1 MYMRL
6 KINEILIFAIIFLN
20 SNCIVQAQSFAKDW
34 QWLRFAETTAGTAS
48 PVYENALLNLVANNL
63 KDSLM
68 VSYYDSIA
76 TRLNNIIPQI
86 ENKYGVTS
94 MQYWNLIDA
103 CSVVLTESAHNHVRI
118 KKHKHLISFLK
129 SLELHYQQAEKN
141 EYIFTVGLSDVYS
154 YLGDFNKAIYWGQ
167 KRFDFAKKSN
177 NSNELAGAYCILAE
191 LYVTHHKDKDFL
203 VFFDKLIGDTEI
215 SHQDKRTIINYFLN
229 TNYDTLS
236 DKNKSDITKCI
247 LDFEDNRFLNIQALC
262 HEASKHQDYY
272 IFDII
277 ENSKSFSNF
286 SIEDIF
292 DYYTWNSTGFS
303 IYNNPQRCV
312 DYLLKAISFA
322 QSNNRDDLNWHYHG
336 SKSTLKTHNWLWVAY
351 YYEYELFD
359 KTNALHYLE
368 KNLAAT
374 KDYYG
379 DNSVNYLNELKSL
392 ATKYDLWNNDIKKV
406 AQYDSIAAEVSK
418 KVFGINSEEH
428 ATALSSYISCLR
440 RQNHYSKALS
450 MCNDFFSA
458 ADSTNVYSHMIYNQA
473 AMCYESL
480 GMNES
485 AVISFIKAI
494 DKTDDQ
500 NTKSSYAVNLSSL
513 LVDEN
518 NVKAALD
525 FVDKY
530 KPKTDN
536 PIDHYTFLNNKANI
550 LANIDRN
557 KAYKTF
563 CEAEQYETSK
573 NVQLLVNRQ
582 ITHYMN
588 KAKVAPDLHLRFS
601 ALQQALKI
609 FDNNNTSDSIMYA
622 HIIAEMADYY
632 NSVMDAGQAAL
643 LYKHALDVY
652 IRNSKDISIDA
663 LDFCDRA
670 VMLGLSLGYDPQLIY
685 AAEQSLTLRKQMQGE
700 MNNTYILRRFQLL
713 DTYSRF
719 GYDVKAD
726 SLAEEIK
733 SAKLPPEYEHERDY
747 YLGLYEQQSRKD
759 LKKAAAYYESY
770 LSSSDS
776 SIAGT
781 RIYGD
786 LMDIYKEL
794 GEFDKFDITEDK
806 YISIWYQDVES
817 KWYHIT
823 DQERANFLQL
833 LKGWQISLAQYA
845 CTPKSIENAVN
856 ASLFCKGRL
865 TQTTKAINEELS
877 RLGKNIL
884 VSETSQSQIIDISE
898 GSEPAISVSDHI
910 ISSPDSIRRSIVYN
924 DLSTKRLKN
933 IINSNITYV
942 KKTLLKGD
950 VAIDFINVDT
960 TTIYAYIIKK
970 DKPIELKR
978 ITFTDGVK
986 TLSHE
991 SLEDIFSDI
1000 KGAKRVFFSPSET
1013 MSITPIESFFR
1024 SRLPNVEIHR
1034 VLNLSDIHKEKSII
1048 IKNVVAIGNPRFNDE
1063 STTGSAQY
1071 RGDFWQ
1077 PLPGTKIEIDS
1088 ISDMFKRYNIKI
1100 QAYTGKN
1107 ATESIIKDFSRKNID
1122 LIHIATHGFFNSENY
1137 KSGLLFTGANRGLNG
1152 DTLDNMDDGILTCDE
1167 IENLHFPNLKL
1178 VVLSACD
1185 TGLGKTNIDGV
1196 WGLQRAFRI
1205 AGAKYMIV
1213 SLKKVDDEL
1222 TQSFMINFYKNL
1234 TIGKS
1239 IYDSFVEAMNN
1250 ADEDTRNSF
1259 ILIE

>member
-1 MYMRL
+1 M
-6 KINEILIFAIIFLN
+6 KINKILILVIILLN
-20 SNCIVQAQSFAKDW
+20 NNCFVQAQSFEKDW
-34 QWLRFAETTAGTAS
+34 QWLRFAETTTGTAS
-48 PVYENALLNLVANNL
+48 SVYENALLNLVANNL
-63 KDSLM
+63 KDSLI

-76 TRLNNIIPQI
+76 TRLNTIIPQI

-94 MQYWNLIDA
+94 KQYWNLIDA
-103 CSVVLTESAHNHVRI
+103 CSVVLTESAYNHVRI
-118 KKHKHLISFLK
+118 KKRKHLISFLK
-129 SLELHYQQAEKN
+129 SLEIHYHQAETN
-141 EYIFTVGLSDVYS
+141 EYIFTVGLSEVYS

-177 NSNELAGAYCILAE
+177 NSNELAGAYCVLAE
-191 LYVTHHKDKDFL
+191 LYITHHKDKDFL
-203 VFFDKLIGDTEI
+203 VFVNKLIGDTEI
-215 SHQDKRTIINYFLN
+215 SHQNKRTIIDYFLN
-229 TNYDTLS
+229 TNYEILS
-236 DKNKSDITKCI
+236 DRNKSDITRCI
-247 LDFEDNRFLNIQALC
+247 LDFEDNRFLDIQALC
-262 HEASKHQDYY
+262 HEASKHHDYY

-292 DYYTWNSTGFS
+292 DYYKWNSTGFS

-336 SKSTLKTHNWLWVAY
+336 SNSTLKTHDWLWVAY
-351 YYEYELFD
+351 YYENELFD
-359 KTNALHYLE
+359 KTNALLFYD
-368 KNLAAT
+368 KNIEAT
-374 KDYYG
+374 KKYYG
-379 DNSVNYLNELKSL
+379 EKSAVYYKVL
-392 ATKYDLWNNDIKKV
+392 IEQANRYDLWRNDIER
-406 AQYDSIAAEVSK
+406 AAYYDSLAVRVSQNA
-418 KVFGINSEEH
+418 FGIDSEEYVNS
-428 ATALSSYISCLR
+428 LSGYLFCLR
-440 RQNHYSKALS
+440 RQNHYHKALFL
-450 MCNDFFSA
+450 CNDYFSA
-458 ADSTNVYSHMIYNQA
+458 ADSTNVYSHKIYNQA

-480 GMNES
+480 GMNEA

-494 DKTDDQ
+494 EKTDDRD
-500 NTKSSYAVNLSSL
+500 TKSLYAINLASL
-513 LVDEN
+513 LVDDN
-518 NVKAALD
+518 NVKVALD
-525 FVDKY
+525 YVDKY
-530 KPKTDN
+530 KPRTDN
-536 PIDHYTFLNNKANI
+536 PIDLYTFLNSKANI

-582 ITHYMN
+582 ITHYMD
-588 KAKVAPDLHLRFS
+588 KAKVAPNLHLRFS

-622 HIIAEMADYY
+622 HIIADMADYY
-632 NSVMDAGQAAL
+632 NSVMDVEQAAL
-643 LYKHALDVY
+643 LYKHASDVY
-652 IRNSKDISIDA
+652 IRNSKDISIDF
-663 LDFCDRA
+663 LDFCDRT
-670 VMLGLSLGYDPQLIY
+670 VMFGLSHGYVPQLVY
-685 AAEQSLTLRKQMQGE
+685 AAEQSLAMRKQMQGE
-700 MNNTYILRRFQLL
+700 MNKTYILRRFQLL

-719 GYDVKAD
+719 GYDAKAD
-726 SLAEEIK
+726 SLAEKIK
-733 SAKLPPEYEHERDY
+733 SAILPPECEHERDY

-759 LKKAAAYYESY
+759 LRKAAAYYESY
-770 LSSSDS
+770 LSSSDF
-776 SIAGT
+776 SIAGI

-786 LMDIYKEL
+786 LMYIYKEL
-794 GEFDKFDITEDK
+794 GEYDKFDITEDK
-806 YISIWYQDVES
+806 YITIWYQDMES

-823 DQERANFLQL
+823 DQERLNFLQL

-877 RLGKNIL
+877 RLGKDNL
-884 VSETSQSQIIDISE
+884 VSETSGSHIIDTDEE
-898 GSEPAISVSDHI
+898 GEPTISVSNHI
-910 ISSPDSIRRSIVYN
+910 ISSQDSISRSIIYN
-924 DLSTKRLKN
+924 DLSTKKLKN
-933 IINSNITYV
+933 IVNSNITYV

-960 TTIYAYIIKK
+960 TTVYAYIIKK

-978 ITFTDGVK
+978 ITFTDGFK

-991 SLEDIFSDI
+991 SLEDIASNI
-1000 KGAKRVFFSPSET
+1000 NGTKRVFFSPSET
-1013 MSITPIESFFR
+1013 MSITPIESLFR
-1024 SRLPNVEIHR
+1024 SRFPNIEVHR
-1034 VLNLSDIHKEKSII
+1034 VLNLSNIHKENSIL

-1063 STTGSAQY
+1063 STTAPLQN
-1071 RGDFWQ
+1071 RGAVWQ
-1077 PLPGTKIEIDS
+1077 PLPGTKVEIDS
-1088 ISDMFKRYNIKI
+1088 ISDMFKRNNIKI
-1100 QAYTGKN
+1100 QAYTENK
-1107 ATESIIKDFSRKNID
+1107 ATESVIKDFSKRNID
-1122 LIHIATHGFFNSENY
+1122 LIHIATHGFFNSENNE
-1137 KSGLLFTGANRGLNG
+1137 SGLLFTGANRGLNG
-1152 DTLDNMDDGILTCDE
+1152 DRSDNMDDGILTCGE

-1205 AGAKYMIV
+1205 AGAKNMIV

-1234 TIGKS
+1234 TSGKS
-1239 IYDSFVEAMNN
+1239 IYNSFWEAMDN

>member
-1 MYMRL
+1 M
-6 KINEILIFAIIFLN
+6 KINKILILVIIFLN
-20 SNCIVQAQSFAKDW
+20 NICIVQAQSFEKDW
-34 QWLRFAETTAGTAS
+34 QWLRFAETTTGTAS
-48 PVYENALLNLVANNL
+48 SVYENALLNLVANNL

-76 TRLNNIIPQI
+76 TRLNTIIPQI
-86 ENKYGVTS
+86 ENKYGITS

-118 KKHKHLISFLK
+118 KKRKHLISFLK
-129 SLELHYQQAEKN
+129 SLEMHYHQAETN

-167 KRFDFAKKSN
+167 KRFDFAKKAN
-177 NSNELAGAYCILAE
+177 NSNELAGAYCVLAE
-191 LYVTHHKDKDFL
+191 LYITHHKNKDFIAFL
-203 VFFDKLIGDTEI
+203 NNLIGDTEI
-215 SHQDKRTIINYFLN
+215 SHQEKRTIINYFLN
-229 TNYDTLS
+229 TNYKILS
-236 DKNKSDITKCI
+236 DRNKSDITKCI
-247 LDFEDNRFLNIQALC
+247 SEFEENRFLDIQTLC

-292 DYYTWNSTGFS
+292 DYYKWNSTGFS

-351 YYEYELFD
+351 YYENELFD
-359 KTNALHYLE
+359 KTNALLFYD
-368 KNLAAT
+368 KNIEAT
-374 KDYYG
+374 KNYYG
-379 DNSVNYLNELKSL
+379 EKSAVYYKELIEQ
-392 ATKYDLWNNDIKKV
+392 ANRYDLWRNDIERV
-406 AQYDSIAAEVSK
+406 AYYDSLAVQVSQNA
-418 KVFGINSEEH
+418 FGIDSEEYVNS
-428 ATALSSYISCLR
+428 LSGYLFCLR
-440 RQNHYSKALS
+440 RQNHYRKALS
-450 MCNDFFSA
+450 LCNDYFSA
-458 ADSTNVYSHMIYNQA
+458 ADSTNVYSHKIYNQA

-480 GMNES
+480 GMNEA

-494 DKTDDQ
+494 EKTDDR

-513 LVDEN
+513 LVDDN
-518 NVKAALD
+518 NVKVALD

-530 KPKTDN
+530 EPKTDN
-536 PIDHYTFLNNKANI
+536 PIDHYTFLNTKANI

-557 KAYKTF
+557 KAYRTF

-573 NVQLLVNRQ
+573 NVQLLLNRQ
-582 ITHYMN
+582 ITHYMD

-622 HIIAEMADYY
+622 YIIADMADYY
-632 NSVMDAGQAAL
+632 NSVMDVEQAAL
-643 LYKHALDVY
+643 LYKHASDVY
-652 IRNSKDISIDA
+652 IRNSKEISIDF

-670 VMLGLSLGYDPQLIY
+670 VMFGLSHGYDPQLVY
-685 AAEQSLTLRKQMQGE
+685 AAEQSLAMRKQMQGE

-719 GYDVKAD
+719 GYESRAD
-726 SLAEEIK
+726 SLAAEILLD
-733 SAKLPPEYEHERDY
+733 SLPQECVHERDY
-747 YLGLYEQQSRKD
+747 YLGLYEQYSRKD

-770 LSSSDS
+770 LSSSDF
-776 SIAGT
+776 SIAGI

-823 DQERANFLQL
+823 DQERVNFLQL

-845 CTPKSIENAVN
+845 CTPKSIEKAVN

-877 RLGKNIL
+877 RLGKNFL
-884 VSETSQSQIIDISE
+884 VSETSQSHIIDTDE
-898 GSEPAISVSDHI
+898 GNEPSISVSDHI
-910 ISSPDSIRRSIVYN
+910 ISSPDSVSRSIVYN

-933 IINSNITYV
+933 IVNSNITYV

-960 TTIYAYIIKK
+960 TTVYAYIIKK
-970 DKPIELKR
+970 DKPIELKQ

-991 SLEDIFSDI
+991 SLEDISSNI
-1000 KGAKRVFFSPSET
+1000 KGAKRVFFSPDET
-1013 MSITPIESFFR
+1013 MSVTPIESFFR
-1024 SRLPNVEIHR
+1024 SIFPNIEVHR
-1034 VLNLSDIHKEKSII
+1034 VLNLSNIHKDNSII

-1063 STTGSAQY
+1063 STTVSSQN
-1071 RGDFWQ
+1071 RGAVWQ

-1088 ISDMFKRYNIKI
+1088 ISDMFKRNNIKI
-1100 QAYTGKN
+1100 QAYTENN
-1107 ATESIIKDFSRKNID
+1107 ATESVIKDFSRKNID
-1122 LIHIATHGFFNSENY
+1122 LIHIATHGFFNSENNE
-1137 KSGLLFTGANRGLNG
+1137 SGLLFTGANRGLNG

-1205 AGAKYMIV
+1205 AGAKNMIV

-1239 IYDSFVEAMNN
+1239 IYNSFWEAMNN

>member
-1 MYMRL
+1 M
-6 KINEILIFAIIFLN
+6 KINKILILVTIFLN
-20 SNCIVQAQSFAKDW
+20 SCCIVLAQSFEKDW
-34 QWLRFAETTAGTAS
+34 QWLKFAETTAGTTSSA
-48 PVYENALLNLVANNL
+48 YENALLNLVANNL

-76 TRLNNIIPQI
+76 TRLNTIIPQI
-86 ENKYGVTS
+86 ENKYGIAS
-94 MQYWNLIDA
+94 EQYWKLIDA
-103 CSVVLTESAHNHVRI
+103 CSVVLRESVHNHVKI
-118 KKHKHLISFLK
+118 KKRKHLVSFLK
-129 SLELHYQQAEKN
+129 SLEKHYYQAGEN
-141 EYIFTVGLSDVYS
+141 EYIFIVGLSDVYS
-154 YLGDFNKAIYWGQ
+154 YLGDFNKAIYWG
-167 KRFDFAKKSN
+167 KKSFDFAKEYY
-177 NSNELAGAYCILAE
+177 NSNELAGAYCVLAE
-191 LYVTHHKDKDFL
+191 LYITHHKNKDFEHFL
-203 VFFDKLIGDTEI
+203 NELFGDTEI
-215 SHQDKRTIINYFLN
+215 SHQTKRVIINRFLD
-229 TNYDTLS
+229 TNYENLS
-236 DKNKSDITKCI
+236 DRNKSDIAKCLLGFDDIRFGDLKI
-247 LDFEDNRFLNIQALC
+247 LCF
-262 HEASKHQDYY
+262 EASKHGDYY
-272 IFDII
+272 IFDFI
-277 ENSKSFSNF
+277 ENSNKFSNF
-286 SIEDIF
+286 SVEDRF
-292 DYYTWNSTGFS
+292 EYYEWNSTGFH
-303 IYNNPQRCV
+303 IKNDTKRCV
-312 DYLLKAISFA
+312 DYLLKAIRFA
-322 QSNNRDDLNWHYHG
+322 ESNNRDDLNWHYHG
-336 SKSTLKTHNWLWVAY
+336 NESTHKTHNWLWVAY
-351 YYEYELFD
+351 YYENELFD
-359 KTNALHYLE
+359 KTNALLFYD
-368 KNLAAT
+368 KNIEAT
-374 KDYYG
+374 KNYYG
-379 DNSVNYLNELKSL
+379 EKSAVYYKELIEQ
-392 ATKYDLWNNDIKKV
+392 ANRYDLWRNDIERV
-406 AQYDSIAAEVSK
+406 AYYDSLAVQVSQNA
-418 KVFGINSEEH
+418 FGIDSEEYINS
-428 ATALSSYISCLR
+428 LSGYLFCLR
-440 RQNHYSKALS
+440 RQNHYLKALS
-450 MCNDFFSA
+450 LCYDYFSA
-458 ADSTNVYSHMIYNQA
+458 TDSTNVFSHKIYNQA
-473 AMCYESL
+473 AICYKSL
-480 GMNES
+480 GMNEE
-485 AVISFIKAI
+485 AIISFLKAI
-494 DKTDDQ
+494 DKTDDR
-500 NTKSSYAVNLSSL
+500 NTKSLYTLNLSPL
-513 LVDEN
+513 LVDGN
-518 NVKAALD
+518 NVKVALD
-525 FVDKY
+525 FLDKY
-530 KPKTDN
+530 EPKTDN
-536 PIDHYTFLNNKANI
+536 PIDHYTFLNTKANI

-582 ITHYMN
+582 ITHYMD

-609 FDNNNTSDSIMYA
+609 FDNNDTSDSLMYA
-622 HIIAEMADYY
+622 HIIADIADYY
-632 NSVMDAGQAAL
+632 NSVMDVEQATL
-643 LYKHALDVY
+643 LYKHASDVY
-652 IRNSKDISIDA
+652 IRNSKEISIDF

-670 VMLGLSLGYDPQLIY
+670 LMFELSHGYDPQLVY
-685 AAEQSLTLRKQMQGE
+685 AAERSLATRKQMQGE
-700 MNNTYILRRFQLL
+700 MNYTYVLRKFQLL
-713 DTYSRF
+713 DIYSRF

-733 SAKLPPEYEHERDY
+733 SAKLPSECELERDY

-770 LSSSDS
+770 LSSSDF
-776 SIAGT
+776 SIAGI

-786 LMDIYKEL
+786 LMDIYREL
-794 GEFDKFDITEDK
+794 GDYDKFDITEDK

-823 DQERANFLQL
+823 DQERVNFLQL

-865 TQTTKAINEELS
+865 TQTTKAINDELS

-884 VSETSQSQIIDISE
+884 VSETSQSHGINTEE
-898 GSEPAISVSDHI
+898 GSEPAMSVSNHI
-910 ISSPDSIRRSIVYN
+910 ISSPDSISRSIVYN

-933 IINSNITYV
+933 IVNSNITYV
-942 KKTLLKGD
+942 KKKLLKGD

-978 ITFTDGVK
+978 ITFADGVK

-991 SLEDIFSDI
+991 SLEKVSSNI

-1024 SRLPNVEIHR
+1024 SSFPNIEVHR
-1034 VLNLSDIHKEKSII
+1034 VLNLSNIRKENRIN
-1048 IKNVVAIGNPRFNDE
+1048 IKNVVAIGNPRFNDK
-1063 STTGSAQY
+1063 STTKTSQS
-1071 RGDFWQ
+1071 RGTVWQ

-1088 ISDMFKRYNIKI
+1088 ISDMFKRNNIKI
-1100 QAYTGKN
+1100 QAYTENN
-1107 ATESIIKDFSRKNID
+1107 ATESVIKDLSRKNID
-1122 LIHIATHGFFNSENY
+1122 IIHIATHGFFNSDNY
-1137 KSGLLFTGANRGLNG
+1137 ESGLLFTGANRGLNG

-1205 AGAKYMIV
+1205 AGAKNMIV

-1239 IYDSFVEAMNN
+1239 IYDSFGEAMDN

>member
-1 MYMRL
+1 M
-6 KINEILIFAIIFLN
+6 
-20 SNCIVQAQSFAKDW
+20 
-34 QWLRFAETTAGTAS
+34 
-48 PVYENALLNLVANNL
+48 
-63 KDSLM
+63 
-68 VSYYDSIA
+68 
-76 TRLNNIIPQI
+76 
-86 ENKYGVTS
+86 
-94 MQYWNLIDA
+94 
-103 CSVVLTESAHNHVRI
+103 
-118 KKHKHLISFLK
+118 
-129 SLELHYQQAEKN
+129 
-141 EYIFTVGLSDVYS
+141 
-154 YLGDFNKAIYWGQ
+154 
-167 KRFDFAKKSN
+167 
-177 NSNELAGAYCILAE
+177 
-191 LYVTHHKDKDFL
+191 
-203 VFFDKLIGDTEI
+203 
-215 SHQDKRTIINYFLN
+215 
-229 TNYDTLS
+229 
-236 DKNKSDITKCI
+236 DIQT
-247 LDFEDNRFLNIQALC
+247 LC

-286 SIEDIF
+286 SIEDKF
-292 DYYTWNSTGFS
+292 EYYKWNSTGFY

-312 DYLLKAISFA
+312 DYLMKAISFA

-336 SKSTLKTHNWLWVAY
+336 SESTIKTHNWLWLAY
-351 YYEYELFD
+351 RYEHELFD
-359 KTNALHYLE
+359 KTNALLFYD
-368 KNLAAT
+368 KNIEAT
-374 KDYYG
+374 KKYYG
-379 DNSVNYLNELKSL
+379 EKSSVYYTELIRQ
-392 ATKYDLWNNDIKKV
+392 ANRYDLWRNDIERV
-406 AQYDSIAAEVSK
+406 AYYDSLAVQVSQNA
-418 KVFGINSEEH
+418 FGIDSEEYVNS
-428 ATALSSYISCLR
+428 LSGYIYCLR
-440 RQNHYSKALS
+440 RLNNYSKALS
-450 MCNDFFSA
+450 LCNDYFSA
-458 ADSTNVYSHMIYNQA
+458 ADSTNMYSHVIYNQA
-473 AMCYESL
+473 AMCYSSL
-480 GMNES
+480 GMNEA

-494 DKTDDQ
+494 DKTVDR
-500 NTKSSYAVNLSSL
+500 NMKSSYALNLSSL
-513 LVDEN
+513 LADEN
-518 NVKAALD
+518 NKKFALS
-525 FVDKY
+525 FIEKN

-536 PIDHYTFLNNKANI
+536 PIEHYTFLNSKANI
-550 LANIDRN
+550 LVNIDRN

-563 CEAEQYETSK
+563 CEAEKYETSK
-573 NVQLLVNRQ
+573 NVQSLVNRQ
-582 ITHYMN
+582 ITHYLN
-588 KAKVAPDLHLRFS
+588 KAKVAPDLHLSFS

-622 HIIAEMADYY
+622 HIIADMADYY
-632 NSVMDAGQAAL
+632 DSVMDIEQAAL
-643 LYKHALDVY
+643 LYKHASDVY
-652 IRNSKDISIDA
+652 FRNSKDISIDF
-663 LDFCDRA
+663 LDFFDRTIIF
-670 VMLGLSLGYDPQLIY
+670 GLSHGYAPRLVY
-685 AAEQSLTLRKQMQGE
+685 AAEQSLAMRKQMQGE

-726 SLAEEIK
+726 SLAEVIK
-733 SAKLPPEYEHERDY
+733 SAILPPECEHERNY

-770 LSSSDS
+770 LSSSDFS
-776 SIAGT
+776 TAGDL
-781 RIYGD
+781 IYGD

-794 GEFDKFDITEDK
+794 GEYDKFDITEEK
-806 YISIWYQDVES
+806 YITMWYQEVES

-823 DQERANFLQL
+823 DQERVNFLL
-833 LKGWQISLAQYA
+833 ILKDWQISLAKYA

-884 VSETSQSQIIDISE
+884 VSETSQSHIIDNDEVSE
-898 GSEPAISVSDHI
+898 SVISVSDHI
-910 ISSPDSIRRSIVYN
+910 ISSTDSIRRSIVYN

-933 IINSNITYV
+933 IVNSNITFV
-942 KKTLLKGD
+942 KKALLKGD

-970 DKPIELKR
+970 DKPIELRR
-978 ITFTDGVK
+978 ITIADGAK

-991 SLEDIFSDI
+991 SLEEISSYI

-1024 SRLPNVEIHR
+1024 SRLPNVEVHR
-1034 VLNLSDIHKEKSII
+1034 VLNLSNIHKENSII

-1063 STTGSAQY
+1063 PTTESPQN
-1071 RGDFWQ
+1071 RGAVWQ

-1088 ISDMFKRYNIKI
+1088 ISDMFKKNNIKI
-1100 QAYTGKN
+1100 QVYTENN
-1107 ATESIIKDFSRKNID
+1107 ATESVIKGLTRKNID
-1122 LIHIATHGFFNSENY
+1122 LIHIATHGFFNFENY
-1137 KSGLLFTGANRGLNG
+1137 ESGLLFTGANRGLNG

-1239 IYDSFVEAMNN
+1239 IYDSFVQAMDN

>member
-1 MYMRL
+1 M
-6 KINEILIFAIIFLN
+6 KINKILILVIIFLN
-20 SNCIVQAQSFAKDW
+20 NNCFVQAQSFEKDW
-34 QWLRFAETTAGTAS
+34 QWLRFAEITTGTAS
-48 PVYENALLNLVANNL
+48 SVYENALLNLVANNL
-63 KDSLM
+63 KDSLI

-76 TRLNNIIPQI
+76 TRLNTIIPQI

-94 MQYWNLIDA
+94 KQYRNLIDA
-103 CSVVLTESAHNHVRI
+103 CSVVLTESAYNHVRI
-118 KKHKHLISFLK
+118 KKRKHLISFLK
-129 SLELHYQQAEKN
+129 SLEIHYHQAETN

-177 NSNELAGAYCILAE
+177 NSNELAGAYCVLAE
-191 LYVTHHKDKDFL
+191 LYITHHKNNDFL
-203 VFFDKLIGDTEI
+203 AFFNKLIGDTEI
-215 SHQDKRTIINYFLN
+215 SHQDKRTIIDYFLN
-229 TNYDTLS
+229 TNYEILS
-236 DKNKSDITKCI
+236 DRNKSDITKCI
-247 LDFEDNRFLNIQALC
+247 LDFEDNRFLDIQALC
-262 HEASKHQDYY
+262 HEASKHQDYF
-272 IFDII
+272 IFGII

-286 SIEDIF
+286 SIEDRF
-292 DYYTWNSTGFS
+292 DYYKWNSTGFS

-312 DYLLKAISFA
+312 EYLLKAIHFA
-322 QSNNRDDLNWHYHG
+322 QNNNRDDLNWHYHG

-351 YYEYELFD
+351 YYENELFD
-359 KTNALHYLE
+359 KTNALLFYD
-368 KNLAAT
+368 KNIEAT
-374 KDYYG
+374 KNYYG
-379 DNSVNYLNELKSL
+379 EKSAVYYTELISQ
-392 ATKYDLWNNDIKKV
+392 ANRYDLWRNDIERV
-406 AQYDSIAAEVSK
+406 AYYDSLAVQVSQ
-418 KVFGINSEEH
+418 KVFGIDSEEYVNS
-428 ATALSSYISCLR
+428 LSGYLFCLR
-440 RQNHYSKALS
+440 RQNHYLKALS
-450 MCNDFFSA
+450 LCNDYFSV
-458 ADSTNVYSHMIYNQA
+458 ADSTNTYSHKIYNQA

-480 GMNES
+480 GMNEA

-494 DKTDDQ
+494 GKTDDR

-518 NVKAALD
+518 NVKVALD

-530 KPKTDN
+530 EPQKDN
-536 PIDHYTFLNNKANI
+536 PIALYTFLNTKANI

-582 ITHYMN
+582 ITHYMD
-588 KAKVAPDLHLRFS
+588 KAKVAPNLHLRFS

-622 HIIAEMADYY
+622 HIIADMADYY
-632 NSVMDAGQAAL
+632 NSVMDVEQAAL
-643 LYKHALDVY
+643 LYKHASDVY
-652 IRNSKDISIDA
+652 IRNSKDISIDF
-663 LDFCDRA
+663 LDFCDRT
-670 VMLGLSLGYDPQLIY
+670 VMFGLSHGYVPQLVY
-685 AAEQSLTLRKQMQGE
+685 AAEQSLAMRKQMQGE
-700 MNNTYILRRFQLL
+700 MNKTYILRRFQLL

-719 GYDVKAD
+719 GYDAKAD
-726 SLAEEIK
+726 SLAEKIK
-733 SAKLPPEYEHERDY
+733 SAILPLECEHERDY
-747 YLGLYEQQSRKD
+747 FLGLYEQQSRKD
-759 LKKAAAYYESY
+759 LRKAAAYYESY
-770 LSSSDS
+770 LSSSDF
-776 SIAGT
+776 SIAGI

-794 GEFDKFDITEDK
+794 GEYDKFDITEDK
-806 YISIWYQDVES
+806 YITKWYQDMES

-823 DQERANFLQL
+823 DQERLNFLQL

-877 RLGKNIL
+877 RLGKDNL
-884 VSETSQSQIIDISE
+884 VSETSGSHIIDTDEE
-898 GSEPAISVSDHI
+898 GESTISVSNHI
-910 ISSPDSIRRSIVYN
+910 ISSQDSISRSIIYN
-924 DLSTKRLKN
+924 DLSTKKLKN
-933 IINSNITYV
+933 IVNSNITYV

-960 TTIYAYIIKK
+960 TTVYAYIIKK

-978 ITFTDGVK
+978 ITFTDGFK

-991 SLEDIFSDI
+991 SLEDIASNI
-1000 KGAKRVFFSPSET
+1000 KGTKRVFFSPSET
-1013 MSITPIESFFR
+1013 MSITPIESLFR
-1024 SRLPNVEIHR
+1024 SKFPNIEVHR
-1034 VLNLSDIHKEKSII
+1034 VLNLSNIHKDNRII

-1063 STTGSAQY
+1063 STTGFPQN
-1071 RGDFWQ
+1071 RGVVWQ

-1088 ISDMFKRYNIKI
+1088 ITDMFKRNNIKI
-1100 QAYTGKN
+1100 QAYTGNN
-1107 ATESIIKDFSRKNID
+1107 ATESVIKDFCRKDVD

-1137 KSGLLFTGANRGLNG
+1137 ESGLLFTGANRGLNG
-1152 DTLDNMDDGILTCDE
+1152 DTSENMDDGILTCDE

-1185 TGLGKTNIDGV
+1185 TGLGKNNIDGV

-1205 AGAKYMIV
+1205 AGAKNMIV

-1239 IYDSFVEAMNN
+1239 IYNSFWEAMDK

>member
-1 MYMRL
+1 M
-6 KINEILIFAIIFLN
+6 KINKILILVIILLN
-20 SNCIVQAQSFAKDW
+20 NCCIVRAQSFEKDW
-34 QWLRFAETTAGTAS
+34 QWLKFTEAS
-48 PVYENALLNLVANNL
+48 VGIASTVYENALLNLVANNL

-76 TRLNNIIPQI
+76 TRLNTIIPQI

-94 MQYWNLIDA
+94 MQYRNLIDA

-118 KKHKHLISFLK
+118 KKRKHLISFLK
-129 SLELHYQQAEKN
+129 SLEMHYHQAETN

-177 NSNELAGAYCILAE
+177 NSNELAGAYCVLAE
-191 LYVTHHKDKDFL
+191 LYITHHKNNDFL
-203 VFFDKLIGDTEI
+203 AFFDKLIGDTEI
-215 SHQDKRTIINYFLN
+215 SHQDKRTIIDYFLN
-229 TNYDTLS
+229 TNYEILS
-236 DKNKSDITKCI
+236 DRNKSDITKCI
-247 LDFEDNRFLNIQALC
+247 LDFEDNRFLDIQALC
-262 HEASKHQDYY
+262 HEASKHQDYF
-272 IFDII
+272 IFGII

-286 SIEDIF
+286 SIEDRF
-292 DYYTWNSTGFS
+292 DYYKWNSTGFS

-312 DYLLKAISFA
+312 EYLLKAIHFA
-322 QSNNRDDLNWHYHG
+322 QNNNRDDLNWHYHG

-351 YYEYELFD
+351 YYENELFD
-359 KTNALHYLE
+359 KTNALLFYD
-368 KNLAAT
+368 KNIEAT
-374 KDYYG
+374 KNYYG
-379 DNSVNYLNELKSL
+379 EKSAVYYTELISQ
-392 ATKYDLWNNDIKKV
+392 ANRYDLWRNDIERV
-406 AQYDSIAAEVSK
+406 AYYDSLAVQVSQ
-418 KVFGINSEEH
+418 KVFGIDSEEYVNS
-428 ATALSSYISCLR
+428 LSGYLFGLR
-440 RQNHYSKALS
+440 RQNHYLKALS
-450 MCNDFFSA
+450 LCNDYFSV
-458 ADSTNVYSHMIYNQA
+458 ADSTNTYSHKIYNQA

-485 AVISFIKAI
+485 AIISYIKAI
-494 DKTDDQ
+494 DKTDDR

-513 LVDEN
+513 LVDDN
-518 NVKAALD
+518 NVKVALD

-530 KPKTDN
+530 KPKSDN
-536 PIDHYTFLNNKANI
+536 PIDHYTFLNTKANI

-573 NVQLLVNRQ
+573 NVQILVNQQ
-582 ITHYMN
+582 ITHYMD
-588 KAKVAPDLHLRFS
+588 KSKVAPDLHLSFS
-601 ALQQALKI
+601 ALQKALRI

-622 HIIAEMADYY
+622 HIIADMADYY
-632 NSVMDAGQAAL
+632 NSVMDVEQAAL
-643 LYKHALDVY
+643 LYKHASDVY
-652 IRNSKDISIDA
+652 IRNSKEISIDA

-670 VMLGLSLGYDPQLIY
+670 IMFGLSHAYDPQLVY
-685 AAEQSLTLRKQMQGE
+685 AAEQSLTMRKLMQGE
-700 MNNTYILRRFQLL
+700 MNNTYIYRRFQLL

-726 SLAEEIK
+726 SLAEVIK
-733 SAKLPPEYEHERDY
+733 SAKLPQECEHERDY
-747 YLGLYEQQSRKD
+747 YLGLYEQYSRKD

-770 LSSSDS
+770 LSSSDF

-794 GEFDKFDITEDK
+794 GEYDKFDITEDK

-823 DQERANFLQL
+823 DQERVNFLQL

-865 TQTTKAINEELS
+865 TQTTKAINDELS

-884 VSETSQSQIIDISE
+884 VSETSQSHGINTEE

-910 ISSPDSIRRSIVYN
+910 ISSPDSISRSIVYN

-933 IINSNITYV
+933 IVNSNITYV
-942 KKTLLKGD
+942 KKKLLKGD

-978 ITFTDGVK
+978 ITFADGVK

-991 SLEDIFSDI
+991 SLEKVSSNI

-1024 SRLPNVEIHR
+1024 SSFPNIEVHR
-1034 VLNLSDIHKEKSII
+1034 VLNLSNIRKENRIN
-1048 IKNVVAIGNPRFNDE
+1048 IKNVVAIGNPRFNDK
-1063 STTGSAQY
+1063 STTETSQS
-1071 RGDFWQ
+1071 RGTVWQ

-1088 ISDMFKRYNIKI
+1088 ISDMFKRNNIKI
-1100 QAYTGKN
+1100 QAYTENN
-1107 ATESIIKDFSRKNID
+1107 ATESVIKDFSRKNID
-1122 LIHIATHGFFNSENY
+1122 IIHIATHGFFNSDNY
-1137 KSGLLFTGANRGLNG
+1137 ESGLLFTGANRGLNG

-1205 AGAKYMIV
+1205 AGAKNMIV

-1239 IYDSFVEAMNN
+1239 IYDSFGEAMDN